1 MSYLLFCTCSHVVVA
16 LMLNDV
22 LEDINERK
30 VCILDNMH
38 FDLNMAKNN
47 NIYSK
52 QVMLKLIT
60 NILAGIKE
68 FPYMSKRKKLK
79 FAEDAFSRFESS
91 MTRYL
96 ADSKNKDYYLK
107 NIDILKSIVM
117 VILESNDTNYIQIPT
132 DRRILKLLNDFNQHQ
147 VSEETRQTNEYS
159 EEKKNKQNERK
170 SRSSRSSRKKNTKK
184 NERYMDDTDED
195 ETIEDYVKFVVDSKR
210 KLDSDSFSEI
220 SDESSKKNTD
230 TENEKKDE
238 VQSYFEINN

>member
-1 MSYLLFCTCSHVVVA
+1 
-16 LMLNDV
+16 
-22 LEDINERK
+22 
-30 VCILDNMH
+30 
-38 FDLNMAKNN
+38 
-47 NIYSK
+47 
-52 QVMLKLIT
+52 MLKLIT
-60 NILAGIKE
+60 SILAGIKE

-184 NERYMDDTDED
+184 NERYMDNDTDED

-210 KLDSDSFSEI
+210 KLDSDSDNFSEI
-220 SDESSKKNTD
+220 SDESSKKSTD
-230 TENEKKDE
+230 NEKKDE

>member
-1 MSYLLFCTCSHVVVA
+1 VEA

-60 NILAGIKE
+60 NILSGIKE

-117 VILESNDTNYIQIPT
+117 VILESNDTNYIKQFLASKIQEFPNDT
-132 DRRILKLLNDFNQHQ
+132 ILKKTL
-147 VSEETRQTNEYS
+147 
-159 EEKKNKQNERK
+159 KKLQ
-170 SRSSRSSRKKNTKK
+170 
-184 NERYMDDTDED
+184 
-195 ETIEDYVKFVVDSKR
+195 
-210 KLDSDSFSEI
+210 
-220 SDESSKKNTD
+220 
-230 TENEKKDE
+230 
-238 VQSYFEINN
+238 

>member
-1 MSYLLFCTCSHVVVA
+1 MSYLLFCTCSHLVKS

-22 LEDINERK
+22 FERK
-30 VCILDNMH
+30 VCILDNIH
-38 FDLNMAKNN
+38 FDLKMAKNN

-117 VILESNDTNYIQIPT
+117 VILESNDTSYIQIPT
-132 DRRILKLLNDFNQHQ
+132 DRRILKLFNDFNQHQ
-147 VSEETRQTNEYS
+147 ASEEIRQTNEQK
-159 EEKKNKQNERK
+159 EQNQSDRK
-170 SRSSRSSRKKNTKK
+170 SRRSRSSRKQSTKKK
-184 NERYMDDTDED
+184 NERYMDSDTDED
-195 ETIEDYVKFVVDSKR
+195 ETIEDYVKFVVNSKQ
-210 KLDSDSFSEI
+210 KANDDSDSISEI
-220 SDESSKKNTD
+220 SDESSKKN

>member
-1 MSYLLFCTCSHVVVA
+1 
-16 LMLNDV
+16 
-22 LEDINERK
+22 
-30 VCILDNMH
+30 
-38 FDLNMAKNN
+38 MAKNN

-60 NILAGIKE
+60 NILTGIKE

-117 VILESNDTNYIQIPT
+117 VILESNDTSYIQIPT
-132 DRRILKLLNDFNQHQ
+132 DRRILKLFNDFNQHQ
-147 VSEETRQTNEYS
+147 ASEEIRHTNE
-159 EEKKNKQNERK
+159 EKEQKQSDRK
-170 SRSSRSSRKKNTKK
+170 SRRSRSSRKQSTKKK
-184 NERYMDDTDED
+184 NERYMDSDTDED
-195 ETIEDYVKFVVDSKR
+195 ETIEDYVKFVVDSKQ
-210 KLDSDSFSEI
+210 KANDDSDSISEI
-220 SDESSKKNTD
+220 SDESSKKN

-238 VQSYFEINN
+238 VQSYFEINT